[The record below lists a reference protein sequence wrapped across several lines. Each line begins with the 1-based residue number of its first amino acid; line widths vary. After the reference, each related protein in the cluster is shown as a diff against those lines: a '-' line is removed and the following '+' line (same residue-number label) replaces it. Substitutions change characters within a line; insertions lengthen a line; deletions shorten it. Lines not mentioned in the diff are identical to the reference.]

1 MSSAALSKQETPFYF
16 SLNRMNHDRN
26 DQTQTDQRQEGSRNM
41 LDQTLAVDNNS
52 VPPIVAPTPSVDNLY
67 NDADQHRMN
76 FQPQQHQQ
84 MQLQMQPPMLQPFW
98 SPPPLPHQHSPSSGG
113 VLINGSCNPSLLQF
127 YEAQM
132 RDHAAAYA
140 SAAAAAA
147 MTAAQIAADLAS
159 TVLAAGGPD
168 HQHQHHHHHH
178 HHQYPM
184 IPSPTLVYPQHLM
197 QNSVSPYGSSA
208 TTPTQSRP
216 LQQSGDNNNNTNFDV
231 DDGNDDRICHHP
243 DEDEDEN
250 RSSNSHHHNHHHRRR
265 KQQRR
270 MPPTNYNYNNN
281 NNNNNNHANN
291 NVDVRRET
299 FNDSHQ
305 HCSNSTCNHTDAA
318 AEILS
323 QQQGQQKRG
332 RRRRR
337 FWNSAGSNDS
347 GNNNSNNDD
356 NYNRNRRR
364 NRKIAMTASSSSDG
378 GSASCITKKKQRQ
391 PNDESLLGK
400 TGVSALYEWCGKRRT
415 APIFTDIKVEEGKR
429 RRLEFDDNLFEMTI
443 SIDGVEMGI
452 GVGITKASA
461 KHEASR
467 RTLQVLLPGVQFDED
482 SGILIRLPGTVTTT
496 KSQPERRRTSKGS
509 SLIGTI
515 TSLEELAPNLAKQ
528 LAIGHNNDDDKKKKS
543 ETKKERNISGLS
555 EVQDSRKRQKWP
567 HVYPGTTS
575 TTSDDEDENSYYA
588 SRGASVCSSLLHAM
602 VQIDERLTEPPEYTY
617 QVSTIT
623 NEREGEGEH
632 SKLKR
637 KAGIPI
643 NDSSTVFPR
652 GSFECTGILKLRI
665 DNTETDETD
674 VDSFDG
680 SSNTTQPREC
690 YQVLRSFGVGGT
702 KREAR
707 HTAAAKLLAMLFP
720 DCVGMADVKQAAEAA
735 REKYAASRAL
745 KQQQSKRGGGMSN
758 ATNNRSPTNNPDDN
772 DVAPNFLFESLSK
785 SNTIEI
791 PDSIKICI
799 LSSLGDLT
807 NSVSSGC
814 DNNIN
819 TNNIVASKEAGLV
832 RQLSRQQQLEERI
845 DVALQKLNEH
855 DEEGRSLPEELTV
868 DDVGRTVLRKA
879 SGDDEYWVEKLF
891 GTKKSSHADD
901 FADLSL
907 SSVTI
912 SASDKEPSSTIVL
925 LLCRAFHEDPPL
937 GCAVLTLGFSMQK
950 GKILRIAQIASYSHQ
965 PKERFIETL
974 SEFAKYMGCYLIS
987 SPPKSSY
994 TTLRKDCIQQILNPP
1009 HLESLR
1015 QPLPLKEEEE
1025 EEVHLRHKMNRDD
1038 SAELPPPLDETFVSK
1053 TCLQPVEEEVEGVE
1067 ESDSSTPNN
1076 DKQEKRREK
1085 PSKRSRFE

>member
-1 MSSAALSKQETPFYF
+1 
-16 SLNRMNHDRN
+16 MNHGRN
-26 DQTQTDQRQEGSRNM
+26 DQTQTDKQQEGSRNM
-41 LDQTLAVDNNS
+41 LDQTLVVDNNP
-52 VPPIVAPTPSVDNLY
+52 VPPVVAPPPSVDTSY
-67 NDADQHRMN
+67 NDADQHHMN
-76 FQPQQHQQ
+76 FQPPQQQ
-84 MQLQMQPPMLQPFW
+84 MQMQMQMQPPMLQPFW
-98 SPPPLPHQHSPSSGG
+98 PPPPLPPQHSTSSSGG
-113 VLINGSCNPSLLQF
+113 VLIDGNCNPALLQF

-159 TVLAAGGPD
+159 TVLAAGDPN
-168 HQHQHHHHHH
+168 HHHH

-184 IPSPTLVYPQHLM
+184 IPPPLVYPQHLM
-197 QNSVSPYGSSA
+197 QNSVSPYGSSG
-208 TTPTQSRP
+208 TTPTTQSRP
-216 LQQSGDNNNNTNFDV
+216 LQQSDENNNNNFDI
-231 DDGNDDRICHHP
+231 DDANDDRICHP
-243 DEDEDEN
+243 DEDEN

-270 MPPTNYNYNNN
+270 MPPSNYNY
-281 NNNNNNHANN
+281 NNNHANN
-291 NVDVRRET
+291 N
-299 FNDSHQ
+299 N
-305 HCSNSTCNHTDAA
+305 NSTCNHTDAA
-318 AEILS
+318 AENLS
-323 QQQGQQKRG
+323 QQQQGQQKRG

-337 FWNSAGSNDS
+337 LWNSAGSSDS
-347 GNNNSNNDD
+347 GNNNNNNDD
-356 NYNRNRRR
+356 NNYNRNRRR
-364 NRKIAMTASSSSDG
+364 NRKIAMTASSSNSDG

-400 TGVSALYEWCGKRRT
+400 TGVSALFEWCSKRR
-415 APIFTDIKVEEGKR
+415 ANIKMEEGKR
-429 RRLEFDDNLFEMTI
+429 RRLEFDDNLFEMTV

-496 KSQPERRRTSKGS
+496 KGQPERRHTSKGS
-509 SLIGTI
+509 SLIGTV

-528 LAIGHNNDDDKKKKS
+528 LAIGHNNDDDDRKKS
-543 ETKKERNISGLS
+543 DIKKERNISGLS
-555 EVQDSRKRQKWP
+555 EVRDSRKRQKWP

-602 VQIDERLTEPPEYTY
+602 VQIDERLAEPPEYTY

-643 NDSSTVFPR
+643 TINDTSTVFPR

-680 SSNTTQPREC
+680 SSTQPREC

-745 KQQQSKRGGGMSN
+745 KQQQSKRGGGGMFST
-758 ATNNRSPTNNPDDN
+758 TNNRSPTNNPDDN

-785 SNTIEI
+785 SNTTEI
-791 PDSIKICI
+791 PDSIKIGI
-799 LSSLGDLT
+799 LSSLGYLS
-807 NSVSSGC
+807 NNVLSGC
-814 DNNIN
+814 DNKIN

-845 DVALQKLNEH
+845 DIALQKLNEH

-868 DDVGRTVLRKA
+868 DDVGRTVLRRA
-879 SGDDEYWVEKLF
+879 RGDDEYWVEKLF
-891 GTKKSSHADD
+891 GIKKASHADD

-987 SPPKSSY
+987 TPPKSSY

-1009 HLESLR
+1009 HLESLE
-1015 QPLPLKEEEE
+1015 QPLPLKEEDEE
-1025 EEVHLRHKMNRDD
+1025 EQVHLRYKINRDD
-1038 SAELPPPLDETFVSK
+1038 NVELSSPLDETFVNK
-1053 TCLQPVEEEVEGVE
+1053 TSLQSVQEEVEGVE

>member
-1 MSSAALSKQETPFYF
+1 
-16 SLNRMNHDRN
+16 
-26 DQTQTDQRQEGSRNM
+26 M
-41 LDQTLAVDNNS
+41 LDQTLAVDNDS
-52 VPPIVAPTPSVDNLY
+52 VPPIVASTPSVDNLY

-76 FQPQQHQQ
+76 FQQQQQHQQ
-84 MQLQMQPPMLQPFW
+84 MQQQMQPPMLQQPFW
-98 SPPPLPHQHSPSSGG
+98 SPPPLPPQHSPSSGG
-113 VLINGSCNPSLLQF
+113 VIINGNCNPALLQF

-147 MTAAQIAADLAS
+147 MTAAQIATDLAS
-159 TVLAAGGPD
+159 TVLAAGGPN

-197 QNSVSPYGSSA
+197 QNSVSTYGSSA

-250 RSSNSHHHNHHHRRR
+250 RSS
-265 KQQRR
+265 
-270 MPPTNYNYNNN
+270 
-281 NNNNNNHANN
+281 
-291 NVDVRRET
+291 
-299 FNDSHQ
+299 
-305 HCSNSTCNHTDAA
+305 
-318 AEILS
+318 
-323 QQQGQQKRG
+323 QQKRG

-415 APIFTDIKVEEGKR
+415 APIFTDIKMEEGKR

-528 LAIGHNNDDDKKKKS
+528 LAIGHNNDDDMKKKS

-555 EVQDSRKRQKWP
+555 EVQDSRKRHKWP

-690 YQVLRSFGVGGT
+690 YQVLRSYGVGGT

-735 REKYAASRAL
+735 REKYAASRAF

-845 DVALQKLNEH
+845 DVALQTLNEH

-1025 EEVHLRHKMNRDD
+1025 VHLRHKMNRDD